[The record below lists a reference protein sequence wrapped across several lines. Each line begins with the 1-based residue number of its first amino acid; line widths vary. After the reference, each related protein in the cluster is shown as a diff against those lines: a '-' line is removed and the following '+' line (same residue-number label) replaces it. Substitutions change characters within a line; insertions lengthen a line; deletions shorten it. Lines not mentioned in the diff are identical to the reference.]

1 MEDGESAEFWYAYHA
16 YHTHGMTPSTFA
28 ELPRKERMMI
38 IAFIDIKAKEEEK
51 QARKNKRK

>member
-28 ELPRKERMMI
+28 ELPRKNDDYCFYRYQS
-38 IAFIDIKAKEEEK
+38 KRRRKTNEK
-51 QARKNKRK
+51 K